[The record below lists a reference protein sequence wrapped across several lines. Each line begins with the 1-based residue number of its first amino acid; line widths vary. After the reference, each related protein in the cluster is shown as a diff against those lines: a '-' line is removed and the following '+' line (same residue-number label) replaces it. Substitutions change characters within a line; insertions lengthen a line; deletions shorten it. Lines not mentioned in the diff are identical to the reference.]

1 MVKGL
6 ESFIEQFR
14 EFPNC
19 YTVIGGAA
27 CDILMTEAGLEF
39 RATKDIDMIL
49 VLEGDFPGFGHK
61 FWEYIA
67 AAGKI
72 VSRFIFIAS
81 RNRSGRISQSRLSCF
96 PATRITI
103 LKYRRA
109 SYRSILMM
117 RPQVF
122 PLSCWMIITTG

>member
-27 CDILMTEAGLEF
+27 CDILMTEAGLDF

-61 FWEYIA
+61 FWEYIKK
-67 AAGKI
+67 GGF
-72 VSRFIFIAS
+72 RC
-81 RNRSGRISQSRLSCF
+81 G
-96 PATRITI
+96 

-109 SYRSILMM
+109 LYQSILMM
-117 RPQVF
+117 RHPAF
-122 PLSCWMIITTG
+122 LLSYWMIITTG